1 MAKVLIAEDEKD
13 IRELIAITL
22 KLSGHT
28 VITANNGEEAVKAA
42 VQELPDIILM
52 DLRMPRM
59 NGSEAA
65 RKIKKTQGL
74 SQIPI
79 VFLTAR
85 DQDPEITGL
94 IASGVEFI
102 NKPFSIEQ
110 LTRRVNEILARK
122 A

>member
-1 MAKVLIAEDEKD
+1 VAKVLIAEDEKD

>member
-28 VITANNGEEAVKAA
+28 VITANNGEEAVKKAA
-42 VQELPDIILM
+42 QELPDIILM